1 MIFSEDKAIKL
12 GGVTLP
18 GLIKKIEIKS
28 SAAIDEVDVE
38 GSAVKPKQP
47 VGYEDA
53 KVTIDLIVD
62 ATSSETALEKI
73 TRINTLFKTTGQ
85 TVPQPLLLVCSEA
98 AAIGL
103 TTVLFKDFDFNKT
116 NKSDQYAA
124 KLTLWEYIPVVIT
137 ATTSSSDTADETE
150 PELDDDYRSYLD
162 TDRGAAPKIS
172 DKTASSPVFWE
183 EME

>member
-1 MIFSEDKAIKL
+1 MIFSEDQTIKL

-18 GLIKKIEIKS
+18 GLVKKVEVKA

-47 VGYEDA
+47 VGYEDS
-53 KVTIDLIVD
+53 KVTIELVVD
-62 ATSSETALEKI
+62 ATANETALEKI
-73 TRINTLFKTTGQ
+73 TRINTLYKATGQ

-103 TTVLFKDFDFNKT
+103 TTVLFKDFEFNKT
-116 NKSDQYAA
+116 NKSEQYAA

-137 ATTSSSDTADETE
+137 ATLGVSTTAE
-150 PELDDDYRSYLD
+150 PELSDDYRSYLND
-162 TDRGAAPKIS
+162 ERGAAPKIA
-172 DKTASSPVFWE
+172 DKTTSSPVFWE

>member
-1 MIFSEDKAIKL
+1 MIFTEDRTIKL

-18 GLIKKIEIKS
+18 GLVKKVDVKS

-47 VGYEDA
+47 VGYEDS
-53 KVTIDLIVD
+53 KVTIELIVD
-62 ATSSETALEKI
+62 ATANETALEKI
-73 TRINTLFKTTGQ
+73 TRINTMFKASKQ

-124 KLTLWEYIPVVIT
+124 KLTLWEYIPMVIT
-137 ATTSSSDTADETE
+137 ATLGASTTAE
-150 PELDDDYRSYLD
+150 PELSDEYRGYLNGS
-162 TDRGAAPKIS
+162 RGNAPKIS
-172 DKTASSPVFWE
+172 DKTTSSPVFWE

>member
-1 MIFSEDKAIKL
+1 MIFTEDRTIKL
-12 GGVTLP
+12 GGLTLP
-18 GLIKKIEIKS
+18 GLVKKVDVKA
-28 SAAIDEVDVE
+28 SAAIDEVEVE

-47 VGYEDA
+47 VGYEDS
-53 KVTIDLIVD
+53 KVTIELIVD
-62 ATSSETALEKI
+62 ATANETALEKI
-73 TRINTLFKTTGQ
+73 TRINTLFKASKQ

-124 KLTLWEYIPVVIT
+124 KLTLWEYIPMVIT
-137 ATTSSSDTADETE
+137 AALGVSTTSE
-150 PELDDDYRSYLD
+150 PELNDDYRAYLND
-162 TDRGAAPKIS
+162 SRGTAPKIS
-172 DKTASSPVFWE
+172 DKTTSSPVFWE

>member
-1 MIFSEDKAIKL
+1 MLFSEDQSIKL

-18 GLIKKIEIKS
+18 GLVKKIEIKA
-28 SAAIDEVDVE
+28 SAAIDEVEVE

-47 VGYEDA
+47 VGYEDS
-53 KVTIDLIVD
+53 KVTIELTVD
-62 ATSSETALEKI
+62 ATAGETALEKI
-73 TRINTLFKTTGQ
+73 TRINTLFKASKQ

-124 KLTLWEYIPVVIT
+124 KLTLWEYIPMVIT
-137 ATTSSSDTADETE
+137 ATLGSSTTAAE
-150 PELDDDYRSYLD
+150 PELDEDYRAYLND
-162 TDRGAAPKIS
+162 SRGTAPKIS
-172 DKTASSPVFWE
+172 DKTTNSPVFWE

>member
-1 MIFSEDKAIKL
+1 MIFSEDQLIKL
-12 GGVTLP
+12 GGLTLP
-18 GLIKKIEIKS
+18 GLVKKVEIKA
-28 SAAIDEVDVE
+28 SAAIDEVEVE

-53 KVTIDLIVD
+53 KVTIELLVD
-62 ATSSETALEKI
+62 ATTSETALQKI
-73 TRINTLFKTTGQ
+73 TRINTLYKATGQ

-103 TTVLFKDFDFNKT
+103 TTVLFKDFDFSKT

-124 KLTLWEYIPVVIT
+124 KLTLWEYIPMVIT
-137 ATTSSSDTADETE
+137 ATSSGSGSSAD
-150 PELDDDYRSYLD
+150 PELTEDYRAYLND
-162 TDRGAAPKIS
+162 SRGAAPKIA